1 MAEVLTTFGEKT
13 KKLYVDRVVIISTLP
28 MQLQY
33 EPREQFNETIFRL
46 ISLKFDLES
55 GAIDRIIR
63 FPLIN
68 SVLDQE
74 LGVKCLVSFYS
85 RVHRDRVISQ
95 KNRLDPPTTVD
106 SITEPPKELSGE
118 AEFEAVAAPGNL
130 EMAGERNSNPADT
143 VAVDADSGAQ
153 SAIGTD
159 VPNIPVAPMASEQD
173 DVVVVRDDDG
183 ASRPIVG
190 KDGKNEKKGEIA
202 NIAQETDTEVVL
214 AVVESLKNIT
224 VRSLGEETGPDKLT
238 NKMIMAE
245 YYKTL
250 PVDWDGAPEFQW
262 RLCKDESD
270 RRVVIFENVL
280 PADMHNPWFYTA
292 LLRCK
297 RVIME
302 FPLSAGKIDAD
313 FNHLYGR
320 IEAYFQSD
328 HPIAYCAVNNLVH
341 IRTGAHRVKIYL
353 PQTKWVRKYKE
364 ILESRLG
371 RMREPMESMRYLIV
385 KPVNDEVTE
394 KQIRETCF
402 KNFPIESIRFERDM
416 LGQRMAVLLFPT
428 AREAVAAHSNNDFVY
443 LGARNVSSN
452 YVKVYF
458 PNVDFHGWDRLI
470 VPTPETDIYCLLTY
484 KEFISYTQSK
494 KIEQEQEKLSKASVA
509 IETKQARNDVTKAMQ
524 DRKRSQ
530 EGEQEKDI
538 TESGGDNSIDGSAPH
553 GCESIKPAEKN
564 AGLRNLQSKPTFP
577 KKGQSSGDA
586 KRIAEDDGGGP
597 SRKRRRAGRYRRRR
611 YSRSDLFR
619 SIPSY
624 SMPPAPP
631 RYGGGYRVEPWRR
644 PPQPAPYP
652 YGPAFDS
659 YGYADARRRKP
670 PGKLP
675 VMDVA
680 VTDVAPHPPR
690 PTVPLSGAMERRK
703 EMDLQEHILRQQ
715 KVIDDLA
722 KKLSTQNTA
731 PDYMRRPETNDP
743 YAVMQVPSTSSLPA
757 ASNTSKMPAWV
768 TPSIYAQ
775 PQVGNSAETYEAWR

>member
-1 MAEVLTTFGEKT
+1 MVEVLTTFGEKT
-13 KKLYVDRVVIISTLP
+13 EKLDIDRVVIISTLP
-28 MQLQY
+28 IRLQY
-33 EPREQFNETIFRL
+33 ESREQFNKTIFRL
-46 ISLKFDLES
+46 ISLKFDL
-55 GAIDRIIR
+55 GCDVIDRIIR
-63 FPLIN
+63 FPLIDGV
-68 SVLDQE
+68 SDQE

-95 KNRLDPPTTVD
+95 KNRLDPPTTVN

-118 AEFEAVAAPGNL
+118 AEFEAIAAPANF
-130 EMAGERNSNPADT
+130 EMADERNSNLADT

-153 SAIGTD
+153 NAVSTG

-173 DVVVVRDDDG
+173 DVVVARDDDN

-190 KDGKNEKKGEIA
+190 KDGKNENEGKTS
-202 NIAQETDTEVVL
+202 NVTQETDAEVVL

-250 PVDWDGAPEFQW
+250 PIDWDGAPEFQW

-371 RMREPMESMRYLIV
+371 RMREPMESMRYLIL
-385 KPVNDEVTE
+385 KPVSDKVTE

-402 KNFPIESIRFERDM
+402 KNYPIESIRFEKDM
-416 LGQRMAVLLFPT
+416 LGQRMALLLFPT
-428 AREAVAAHSNNDFVY
+428 AREAVAAHSNNDFVH
-443 LGARNVSSN
+443 LGAQNVSSN

-470 VPTPETDIYCLLTY
+470 VPTPETDMYCLLTY

-494 KIEQEQEKLSKASVA
+494 KVEQEQEKLSKASVTM
-509 IETKQARNDVTKAMQ
+509 ETNQTRSDAAKTTQ
-524 DRKRSQ
+524 DRKRGL
-530 EGEQEKDI
+530 ETGREKDI
-538 TESGGDNSIDGSAPH
+538 TESGGGNNIDSSAAH

-564 AGLRNLQSKPTFP
+564 AGMRNLQSKPTFP
-577 KKGQSSGDA
+577 KKGQPPGDA

-611 YSRSDLFR
+611 YSRSDSFR

-624 SMPPAPP
+624 SMPQAPP

-670 PGKLP
+670 PGKLS

-680 VTDVAPHPPR
+680 VPDVALPPPR
-690 PTVPLSGAMERRK
+690 PNVPLSGAMERRK

-722 KKLSTQNTA
+722 KKLSTQNTV
-731 PDYMRRPETNDP
+731 PDYIRRPEMNDP
-743 YAVMQVPSTSSLPA
+743 YAVVQAPSTSSLPA
-757 ASNTSKMPAWV
+757 ASTTSKMPAWV
-768 TPSIYAQ
+768 TPSM
-775 PQVGNSAETYEAWR
+775 

>member
-1 MAEVLTTFGEKT
+1 MDELTTYGAKTEK
-13 KKLYVDRVVIISTLP
+13 LDFNRVVIISTLP
-28 MQLQY
+28 IKLQF
-33 EPREQFNETIFRL
+33 ESQEQFNQTIFRL
-46 ISLKFDLES
+46 INLKFNLGNDV
-55 GAIDRIIR
+55 IDRIIR
-63 FPLIN
+63 YPLIESIPN
-68 SVLDQE
+68 QE

-95 KNRLDPPTTVD
+95 KNQLDPPTTVD
-106 SITEPPKELSGE
+106 AITEPPKELSGE
-118 AEFEAVAAPGNL
+118 AEFEAVAAPTNF
-130 EMAGERNSNPADT
+130 EMADECNSNPTDT
-143 VAVDADSGAQ
+143 VAVDADIGAQ
-153 SAIGTD
+153 NVVSTD
-159 VPNIPVAPMASEQD
+159 VPIIPVAPMASEQD
-173 DVVVVRDDDG
+173 NVAVACGDG
-183 ASRPIVG
+183 DASRPIVG
-190 KDGKNEKKGEIA
+190 KDGKNENKERTAA
-202 NIAQETDTEVVL
+202 NVTDETDVEIVL

-328 HPIAYCAVNNLVH
+328 HPIAYCAVNNLIH

-353 PQTKWVRKYKE
+353 PQSKNVTNLAKWVRKYKE

-385 KPVNDEVTE
+385 KPVNSEVTE

-402 KNFPIESIRFERDM
+402 KNYPIESIRFERDM
-416 LGQRMAVLLFPT
+416 LGQRMAILLFPT
-428 AREAVAAHSNNDFVY
+428 AREAVAAHSNNDFIHV
-443 LGARNVSSN
+443 GARNVPSN
-452 YVKVYF
+452 YIKVYF

-470 VPTPETDIYCLLTY
+470 VPTPETDMYCLLTY

-494 KIEQEQEKLSKASVA
+494 KIEQEHEKLSKASA
-509 IETKQARNDVTKAMQ
+509 TMEAKHIRNDTTKTVQ
-524 DRKRSQ
+524 DRKRTL
-530 EGEQEKDI
+530 ETDI
-538 TESGGDNSIDGSAPH
+538 IESGGSTNTECSVAH

-564 AGLRNLQSKPTFP
+564 VGLRNLQSKPTFP
-577 KKGQSSGDA
+577 KKNQSSGDA
-586 KRIAEDDGGGP
+586 KRITEDDGSGP

-611 YSRSDLFR
+611 YSRSDSFR

-652 YGPAFDS
+652 YGPGFDS

-680 VTDVAPHPPR
+680 VPDVAPPLSR
-690 PTVPLSGAMERRK
+690 PTVPCNAVYSSLLVSGAMERRK

-715 KVIDDLA
+715 KVI
-722 KKLSTQNTA
+722 
-731 PDYMRRPETNDP
+731 E
-743 YAVMQVPSTSSLPA
+743 
-757 ASNTSKMPAWV
+757 
-768 TPSIYAQ
+768 
-775 PQVGNSAETYEAWR
+775 

>member
-1 MAEVLTTFGEKT
+1 MMEVLTTFGEKK
-13 KKLYVDRVVIISTLP
+13 KKLDVNCVIVISTLP
-28 MQLQY
+28 IKLQHVS
-33 EPREQFNETIFRL
+33 REQFNETIFHMIR
-46 ISLKFDLES
+46 LKFDLES
-55 GAIDRIIR
+55 GVIDRIIR
-63 FPLIN
+63 FPWIDCGP
-68 SVLDQE
+68 DQE
-74 LGVKCLVSFYS
+74 LGVKCLVSFCS
-85 RVHRDRVISQ
+85 RVLRDRVISQ

-118 AEFEAVAAPGNL
+118 AEFETVAAPANL
-130 EMAGERNSNPADT
+130 EMAGEGNSNLVDT
-143 VAVDADSGAQ
+143 VAVDADNGAQ
-153 SAIGTD
+153 SGVGTG
-159 VPNIPVAPMASEQD
+159 VPIIPVAPVASEQG
-173 DVVVVRDDDG
+173 DVVVARDDDN

-190 KDGKNEKKGEIA
+190 KDTKNENKEDGIL
-202 NIAQETDTEVVL
+202 NVIQETDAEVVF

-250 PVDWDGAPEFQW
+250 PIDWDGAPEFQW

-280 PADMHNPWFYTA
+280 PADIHNPWFYTA

-385 KPVNDEVTE
+385 KPVSEEVTE
-394 KQIRETCF
+394 KQIREICF
-402 KNFPIESIRFERDM
+402 KNYPIESVRFERDM

-428 AREAVAAHSNNDFVY
+428 AREAVAAHSNNDFVHF
-443 LGARNVSSN
+443 GASNLPSS
-452 YVKVYF
+452 YIKVYF

-470 VPTPETDIYCLLTY
+470 VPTPETDVYCLLTY

-494 KIEQEQEKLSKASVA
+494 KIEQEQEKLAKASAAMDLKQTRGDVA
-509 IETKQARNDVTKAMQ
+509 KTIQE
-524 DRKRSQ
+524 RKRAV
-530 EGEQEKDI
+530 ETEREKVI
-538 TESGGDNSIDGSAPH
+538 TEIGAGNSADGCATV
-553 GCESIKPAEKN
+553 GCESIRPAEKN

-577 KKGQSSGDA
+577 KKGQPSGDA

-611 YSRSDLFR
+611 YSRSDSFR

-670 PGKLP
+670 LGKLP
-675 VMDVA
+675 VMDVGLA
-680 VTDVAPHPPR
+680 DAAPPPPR
-690 PTVPLSGAMERRK
+690 PAVPLSGVLERRK
-703 EMDLQEHILRQQ
+703 EIDLQEHILRQQ
-715 KVIDDLA
+715 KVI
-722 KKLSTQNTA
+722 
-731 PDYMRRPETNDP
+731 E
-743 YAVMQVPSTSSLPA
+743 
-757 ASNTSKMPAWV
+757 
-768 TPSIYAQ
+768 
-775 PQVGNSAETYEAWR
+775 

>member
-1 MAEVLTTFGEKT
+1 MEMLTTFSEKM
-13 KKLYVDRVVIISTLP
+13 KKLDVERVVIISNLP
-28 MQLQY
+28 MPLQY
-33 EPREQFNETIFRL
+33 EPREQVIEIIFQL
-46 ISLKFDLES
+46 ISLKFDLEI

-63 FPLIN
+63 FPLIDG
-68 SVLDQE
+68 VLDQE

-85 RVHRDRVISQ
+85 QVHRDRVISQ

-118 AEFEAVAAPGNL
+118 AEFEAISDF
-130 EMAGERNSNPADT
+130 EMAGECNSNPADT
-143 VAVDADSGAQ
+143 VVVDAGSGAP
-153 SAIGTD
+153 SAIGTGI
-159 VPNIPVAPMASEQD
+159 PNIPVAPVASEQD
-173 DVVVVRDDDG
+173 DVVVIRDDDD

-190 KDGKNEKKGEIA
+190 KDGKNEKKEGEIA
-202 NIAQETDTEVVL
+202 NVVQETDIEVVL

-341 IRTGAHRVKIYL
+341 IRTGAHRLKIYL

-385 KPVNDEVTE
+385 KPVSDEVTE
-394 KQIRETCF
+394 KQIREICF
-402 KNFPIESIRFERDM
+402 KNYPIESIRFEKDM

-470 VPTPETDIYCLLTY
+470 IPTPETDMYCLLTY

-494 KIEQEQEKLSKASVA
+494 KIEQEQEKLSKASVTPEMNQTRVDA
-509 IETKQARNDVTKAMQ
+509 LKTAQ
-524 DRKRSQ
+524 DHKRSL
-530 EGEQEKDI
+530 ETEREKDI
-538 TESGGDNSIDGSAPH
+538 TESGGGNSTDDGAAH

-611 YSRSDLFR
+611 CSRSDSFR

-675 VMDVA
+675 VMDVV
-680 VTDVAPHPPR
+680 VTDVAPPPPR

-722 KKLSTQNTA
+722 KKLSTQNTV

-743 YAVMQVPSTSSLPA
+743 YAIMQTPSTSSLA
-757 ASNTSKMPAWV
+757 AGSTSKMPAWV

-775 PQVGNSAETYEAWR
+775 SQGGNFAETYEAWR